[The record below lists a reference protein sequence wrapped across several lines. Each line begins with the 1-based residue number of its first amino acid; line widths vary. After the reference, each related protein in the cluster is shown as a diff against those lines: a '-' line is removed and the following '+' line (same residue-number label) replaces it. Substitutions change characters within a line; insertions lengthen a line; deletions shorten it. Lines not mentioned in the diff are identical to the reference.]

1 MIPRPG
7 LRAIL
12 GSTVVWALVLS
23 APHALATG
31 QTPGQTPGHPGQDPC
46 DPGLERAS
54 DNPMAYQ
61 PRQDRCEGL
70 YRLKVNSDKI
80 LIKSWTARF
89 EDFDPAAPQP
99 LELSWSVPP
108 GTDEPVHLRATALK
122 AHTFYRMDTRLA
134 DTATPWSWPTSLL
147 GQLRLGRTD
156 LGVLGW
162 TSTEASACDDKIVYL
177 PLEIRQKE
185 SAPSA
190 EYRVALVPGERL
202 QEVDWSLAPLLASG
216 SEGGRLGDEKELGYG
231 YYPAALP
238 TVFTVP
244 APPEP
249 GLYVLNLRAHLR
261 SNEWATRRL
270 CFYHPGGLGGDG
282 AATTGGGG
290 VR

>member
-1 MIPRPG
+1 MSHRPD
-7 LRAIL
+7 LP
-12 GSTVVWALVLS
+12 TVLATALLCTLVLG
-23 APHALATG
+23 APHALAAG
-31 QTPGQTPGHPGQDPC
+31 GAADHPGQDPC

-108 GTDEPVHLRATALK
+108 GVDEPVHLRATALK
-122 AHTFYRMDTRLA
+122 AHTFYRMDTQLA
-134 DTATPWSWPTSLL
+134 GTATPWSWPTTLL
-147 GQLRLGRTD
+147 SQLRLGRTD

-162 TSTEASACDDKIVYL
+162 TPTAASACEDEVVYL

-185 SAPSA
+185 AAPPA

-202 QEVDWSLAPLLASG
+202 LEVDWSLSPLEADGQEGARLA
-216 SEGGRLGDEKELGYG
+216 DEQELGYG
-231 YYPAALP
+231 YYPAAQP
-238 TVFTVP
+238 TVFDVP
-244 APPEP
+244 APSAP

-270 CFYHPGGLGGDG
+270 CFYHPGGSGDG
-282 AATTGGGG
+282 EAATTTGGGT
-290 VR
+290 R